1 MNKRKKIVVIADDF
15 TGAAEIGGIGLRHGL
30 KVTVETEAMNND
42 DVDLCVIATDTR
54 SMDGVQ
60 AAGYIS
66 EITRKV
72 IRFEPFLIYKKIDSV
87 LRGNVS
93 EELESQLSVLGKDR
107 SVIIAANPV
116 FNRIIKDGM
125 YYIDDIPL
133 NQTCFSDDSQYPL
146 QSNDV
151 RKILSPTS
159 KFPIISKKPG
169 ENLPEKGLIMG
180 DVENL
185 DDLRKWTLRYNENT
199 LFAGASGFFNSL
211 LISLQLSKQKGKSY
225 IKPFGE
231 KALFILGSSYPKDQK
246 LLQKMINNGHY
257 HTNMPKEIYLNT
269 PGSETIFENW
279 SIEIISAVQKHKK
292 VIASSIH
299 FGSND
304 PGIFLRIKKIMA
316 ELVKKIFEQVELD
329 EILIEGGS
337 TTSEILNKL
346 KITKLTPIQELDT
359 GVIRMHVD
367 NFPGLCLTTKPGSY
381 SWPENVWLKDKIE
394 QLNKENFA
402 NIQTHE

>member
-30 KVTVETEAMNND
+30 KVSIETEAIDND

-54 SMDGVQ
+54 SMDSRQ
-60 AAGYIS
+60 AAEYIS
-66 EITRKV
+66 EITRK
-72 IRFEPFLIYKKIDSV
+72 IIQFGSFLIYKKIDSV

-116 FNRIIKDGM
+116 FNRIIKDGL

-146 QSNDV
+146 QSNDI
-151 RKILSPTS
+151 RKILSPTN
-159 KFPIISKKPG
+159 KFPVISKRP
-169 ENLPEKGLIMG
+169 EETLPEKGLIMG

-185 DDLRKWTLRYNENT
+185 DDLRKWTLKYNENT

-231 KALFILGSSYPKDQK
+231 KALFILGSSYPKDQG
-246 LLQKMINNGHY
+246 LIQKMISNGHY
-257 HTNMPKEIYLNT
+257 HTNMPIEIYLNT
-269 PGSETIFENW
+269 AGSEMIFEDW
-279 SIEIISAVQKHKK
+279 ATEIVFALQKHKK

-299 FGSND
+299 SGSTD

-316 ELVKKIFEQVELD
+316 ELVKKIFDQVELD

-346 KITKLTPIQELDT
+346 KIARLIPVQELEM

-381 SWPENVWLKDKIE
+381 SWPENVWLRDKID

-402 NIQTHE
+402 NIQTNE